1 MKVTIISHHAPA
13 LLRVISYNRSRR
25 PTWSCW
31 PGCWTSSAT
40 RRSSSGRSSPT
51 CSPGATTPSTSSITP
66 QEGLTSTSSLSLGHS
81 LGDHYRW
88 SWSCCQRPSWC
99 CKPGTHAAPSATFAS
114 WSTSGSTRNLTSQC
128 LRYILALIVSIVARA
143 MMINDHDWYV
153 HCISRG
159 RCFSEQCENTRTE
172 SAFTSRTRRVQ
183 IASISPQRSLASHY
197 HPQCQNGRHCSFLP
211 PMWLSSFQNQAWTF
225 KQLDEFSN
233 RVAHHLIRSICICI
247 YICICDTPYD
257 QVHLYL
263 YLYLYLWHT
272 TWTGSRN
279 CQLIIVTY
287 WLSQY

>member
-66 QEGLTSTSSLSLGHS
+66 QEGLTSTSSLSVGLS

-128 LRYILALIVSIVARA
+128 LRYILALIVSIVARL
-143 MMINDHDWYV
+143 MINQWPSSICTLYIAWQVFQRTVRKHPDRVCLYFEDQASSNSIN
-153 HCISRG
+153 IS
-159 RCFSEQCENTRTE
+159 STITRITL
-172 SAFTSRTRRVQ
+172 SSTMSKWATLLFLTTDVTLLLSKSGLDVQAAWRVQ
-183 IASISPQRSLASHY
+183 
-197 HPQCQNGRHCSFLP
+197 
-211 PMWLSSFQNQAWTF
+211 
-225 KQLDEFSN
+225 
-233 RVAHHLIRSICICI
+233 
-247 YICICDTPYD
+247 
-257 QVHLYL
+257 
-263 YLYLYLWHT
+263 
-272 TWTGSRN
+272 
-279 CQLIIVTY
+279 
-287 WLSQY
+287 